1 MPNGTYGGVRGEET
15 KVGQKKTF
23 VSRPTR
29 LLSIA
34 CGYYMSM
41 LIEVSLDGAFG
52 CFLKFFLEDFESA
65 QLAV

>member
-1 MPNGTYGGVRGEET
+1 M
-15 KVGQKKTF
+15 QKTHKEN
-23 VSRPTR
+23 VSAVPGRER
-29 LLSIA
+29 RRLLLLSIA